1 MPWLISF
8 SLDDMPL
15 TPPTPTPDQQRISV
29 RLAEFIA
36 ERRERILAEWEDA
49 VGRDQTMPAP
59 DKLTHGQ
66 LRDHTPQILSG
77 LSQTLANAFN
87 PELMFDTAYEAA
99 THGYM
104 RWEERYDVSQVL
116 REISHL
122 RATLIYH
129 IAEFQEQAPD
139 FTGSLSLFAMLI
151 VHSYFDRLM
160 RISIESFIAL
170 AGGKSKR

>member
-1 MPWLISF
+1 MI
-8 SLDDMPL
+8 
-15 TPPTPTPDQQRISV
+15 TPPIPTPDQQKVSI
-29 RLAEFIA
+29 RLAEFIS

-49 VGRDQTMPAP
+49 VGRDQTIPAP
-59 DKLTHGQ
+59 DKLAHEL

-77 LSQTLANAFN
+77 LSQTLCNAFN
-87 PELMFDTAYEAA
+87 PQLMFDTAYEAA

-122 RATLIYH
+122 RVTLIYH
-129 IAEFQEQAPD
+129 ITEFEEQTPD
-139 FTGSLSLFAMLI
+139 FTGSLSMFAMLI

-160 RISIESFIAL
+160 RISVESFIAASGRKL
-170 AGGKSKR
+170 R